1 MSRSRDYKTTPKP
14 PASRS
19 GSPLLT
25 GIIIG
30 TFVGLGIAL
39 GVALYIKQGP
49 SPFVD
54 KTKPA
59 AQPPTGQKNA
69 AAPDGTAADKTAKP
83 ADKPRFD
90 FYTILPGTEEPVSEQ
105 ELKQAGGGAGYQYFL
120 QAGSFQT
127 EAEADNLKAKLALL
141 GVEAGIQT
149 ATLPDKGVWHRV
161 RVGPYATLEELNR
174 IRTTLSQ
181 NGISTSLIKIRE

>member
-1 MSRSRDYKTTPKP
+1 M
-14 PASRS
+14 
-19 GSPLLT
+19 LT

-59 AQPPTGQKNA
+59 AQPTAGQKKT
-69 AAPDGTAADKTAKP
+69 AAPDSTAADKAAKP

-105 ELKQAGGGAGYQYFL
+105 ELKQAGQQSAGGTGYQYFL

-161 RVGPYATLEELNR
+161 RAGPYATLEELNR

-181 NGISTSLIKIRE
+181 NGISTSLIKIHE